1 MKNNASLIYSVALL
15 VGDFVALLAAF
26 TIAYI
31 LRVSLDH
38 TPISASVHADT
49 YINIV
54 ATLLPFFLLIFALF
68 GLYDPRVQWQ
78 RFREFGQLALG
89 CLIGIMAVISYS
101 YLFNVQIFPA
111 RLVTLY
117 GFLLAF
123 CFVLLFRTAA
133 RGIRR
138 ILFRYNVGV
147 ARVLLVGDTRLS
159 LELVSILADTAATG
173 YRVVGIV
180 GCQKFPLSH
189 KGHIHCFESFA
200 EATGKLDSGFDTI
213 VQTELYATGN
223 RNEEILV
230 YAQEHHLDYRFVPGN
245 SELFVGNIEA
255 ELFQSVPVI
264 SVNQTALT
272 GWGRVVKRL
281 TDIILSSVAIVIT
294 SPIMVVVA
302 AMIKLYDGG
311 PVFYRDQ
318 RVTRGDRVFIFY
330 KFRSHNIQY
339 SGLRPEEAFAKMGKP
354 ELAVEYRKNGDKIP
368 NDPRVTPIGRIIRKT
383 SIDELGQLF
392 NVLKGDI
399 SLVGPRALA
408 TGELE
413 NVYKYKKRHTILSVK
428 SGITGLAQVS
438 GRSNLTFDEK
448 RQLDLYYVQNWSFW
462 GDLVIMIRT
471 IWVVLN
477 HRGVR

>member
-302 AMIKLYDGG
+302 AMIKLYDRMPL
-311 PVFYRDQ
+311 PVQ
-318 RVTRGDRVFIFY
+318 RAKMMREQLGKKFIAGEVAKIEETKLTIKRIDGETQVIEVDENTSFRNSKRESITLADVKVGDRV
-330 KFRSHNIQY
+330 
-339 SGLRPEEAFAKMGKP
+339 A
-354 ELAVEYRKNGDKIP
+354 
-368 NDPRVTPIGRIIRKT
+368 GR
-383 SIDELGQLF
+383 
-392 NVLKGDI
+392 
-399 SLVGPRALA
+399 
-408 TGELE
+408 
-413 NVYKYKKRHTILSVK
+413 
-428 SGITGLAQVS
+428 
-438 GRSNLTFDEK
+438 
-448 RQLDLYYVQNWSFW
+448 
-462 GDLVIMIRT
+462 GDLKDGIFVAGS
-471 IWVVLN
+471 LN
-477 HRGVR
+477 VGAPGEMRMRPYNREDNSTNPAPPPQNPQ